1 MDTEETKTGM
11 SLQTKA
17 IIAGAIGVVVII
29 AVVAGYFI
37 FSRAIIDSLIH
48 DLTSPDVAARKVA
61 KAELKEKSGKSK
73 KVARV
78 LLENLELS
86 EDDMG
91 RREMFIVLLTDIG
104 DDNTIDVLSE
114 YMASPESKID
124 ARQGVI
130 QVLSQLRDPRSAETL
145 ASLLEIETEAEPAL
159 EGLIQIGKISIPA
172 VAKAMKHENSDVR
185 LMAAKILGRIG
196 EPEGIDAL
204 ARGLKDPDA
213 SVREGAVVSLA
224 AIGGERVPEL
234 LTKAL
239 ADQDPGVR
247 RQAIDAVELVAT
259 PDMVDQLIPLIRDD
273 DPKIRATAAKILG
286 NLGDEKA
293 VAPLIEALEEKNQEA
308 LRRMVEALGRLGDR
322 SAVDPIIELLWGDD
336 AVTRR
341 ACIAALGK
349 LGAPRA
355 VKPILD
361 THEYETE
368 EAVVAYGLLEDE
380 LATETLVKVL
390 LSEPSLREQAT
401 TSLLAIKDPRTLGF
415 IHAGLEECVFSFQ
428 IKQKIWKSMYGN
440 FEIPEGEEY
449 PEELPQPE
457 YEEVEEEEEEKKP

>member
-1 MDTEETKTGM
+1 M
-11 SLQTKA
+11 SLKMKA
-17 IIAGAIGVVVII
+17 IVFGSIGVVVVI
-29 AVVAGYFI
+29 AVIAGYFI

-48 DLTSPDVAARKVA
+48 DLDSPDIAARKAA
-61 KAELKEKSGKSK
+61 KEELRKKSAKSK

-78 LLENLELS
+78 IVENLELS
-86 EDDMG
+86 EDDIG

-104 DDNTIDVLSE
+104 DDNTIDVLTE
-114 YMASPESKID
+114 YMASPESRID
-124 ARQGVI
+124 ARQGII

-145 ASLLEIETEAEPAL
+145 ANLLEIETESEPAL
-159 EGLIQIGKISIPA
+159 EGLIQLGKIAVPA
-172 VAKAMKHENSDVR
+172 VGKAMKHENSDVR
-185 LMAAKILGRIG
+185 LLAAKILGRIG
-196 EPEGIDAL
+196 EQSGIDAL

-213 SVREGAVVSLA
+213 AVREGAVISLA

-239 ADQDPGVR
+239 GDEDPGVR

-259 PDMVDQLIPLIRDD
+259 PDMVDQLIPLLTDN

-293 VAPLIEALEEKNQEA
+293 VKPLVEALEEKNQEA
-308 LRRMVEALGRLGDR
+308 LRRMVEALGKLKDR

-341 ACIAALGK
+341 ACIAALGE

-361 THEYETE
+361 THEYDTE
-368 EAVVAYGLLEDE
+368 EAVVAYGQLKDE
-380 LATETLVKVL
+380 QATETLVKVL

-401 TSLLAIKDPRTLGF
+401 ESLLAINDPRTIGF
-415 IHAGLEECVFSFQ
+415 IYAGLEECVFSFQ
-428 IKQKIWKSMYGN
+428 IKQKIWKNMYGK

-449 PEELPQPE
+449 PPELPVPE
-457 YEEVEEEEEEKKP
+457 YELGEEEEEEGTTTP

>member
-1 MDTEETKTGM
+1 MLQLFRNVQLKLKFHLVVHTFACLFTQGYDFVAYFFQVGGRSGIRIFMDKGNF
-11 SLQTKA
+11 
-17 IIAGAIGVVVII
+17 V
-29 AVVAGYFI
+29 
-37 FSRAIIDSLIH
+37 
-48 DLTSPDVAARKVA
+48 
-61 KAELKEKSGKSK
+61 
-73 KVARV
+73 
-78 LLENLELS
+78 
-86 EDDMG
+86 
-91 RREMFIVLLTDIG
+91 TDG
-104 DDNTIDVLSE
+104 T
-114 YMASPESKID
+114 
-124 ARQGVI
+124 
-130 QVLSQLRDPRSAETL
+130 
-145 ASLLEIETEAEPAL
+145 
-159 EGLIQIGKISIPA
+159 
-172 VAKAMKHENSDVR
+172 
-185 LMAAKILGRIG
+185 
-196 EPEGIDAL
+196 
-204 ARGLKDPDA
+204 
-213 SVREGAVVSLA
+213 
-224 AIGGERVPEL
+224 
-234 LTKAL
+234 
-239 ADQDPGVR
+239 
-247 RQAIDAVELVAT
+247 
-259 PDMVDQLIPLIRDD
+259 
-273 DPKIRATAAKILG
+273 
-286 NLGDEKA
+286 
-293 VAPLIEALEEKNQEA
+293 
-308 LRRMVEALGRLGDR
+308 
-322 SAVDPIIELLWGDD
+322 VDPIIELLWGDD